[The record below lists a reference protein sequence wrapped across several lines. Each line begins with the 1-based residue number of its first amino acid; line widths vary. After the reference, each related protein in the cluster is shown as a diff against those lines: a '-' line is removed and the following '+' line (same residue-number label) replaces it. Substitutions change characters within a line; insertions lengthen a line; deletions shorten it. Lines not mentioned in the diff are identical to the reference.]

1 VTLGPFWD
9 FVASTWVAD
18 IIDAVGGVVRLIPY
32 TLLFLLGLLTVQ
44 CLMACHAS
52 FDMGNGPA
60 ARALV
65 HGAFLDSR
73 GLWWSLGVPTALVA
87 WKWLAR
93 ATLGL
98 RK

>member
-1 VTLGPFWD
+1 MLGPLWD

-18 IIDAVGGVVRLIPY
+18 IIDAIGSVVRLIPY
-32 TLLFLLGLLTVQ
+32 TLLFLLGFLIVQ

-52 FDMGNGPA
+52 VDMGNGPA

-65 HGAFLDSR
+65 HGAFLD
-73 GLWWSLGVPTALVA
+73 GLGLGWSLGVPTVLVA

-93 ATLGL
+93 ATLG
-98 RK
+98 RRE